1 MQNNIDRISQYG
13 YKFQIKLIYSLL
25 NDNKFLEQ
33 IVEALDTKYFEN
45 DSFTWL
51 VDTIKAHFKK
61 YKTAPSL
68 EALAVYV
75 KEISNDLLRDTV
87 KNALRDMLQDTD
99 NTDFIKD
106 KTIEFCQDQALKNA
120 IFDAVGLYQSGKR
133 IEVRHLIDNAL
144 KVGIDSN
151 IGHDYL
157 EMFAQRIEQSAR
169 LTVST
174 GWRVID
180 NITGGGL
187 GPGEL
192 GVVVAPSGVGKSWNL
207 VSMAASAVKRGL
219 NVVYYT
225 MELSEAYTGLRFD
238 SHFTGI
244 DSSNI
249 QYHQDE
255 VLHLMRTMPGT
266 LIIKYYPTKFAT
278 VQTLR
283 SHIEKMKIIRGYT
296 PDVIFVDYADLLIG
310 VGTEKRFVL
319 ENIYEEL
326 RGLAGE
332 LQVPLW
338 TASQANRCHVLT
350 DKVITVNGETEIG
363 NIKVGDEVLTHKGY
377 RKVTE
382 VFPVQSQ
389 AVYKIK
395 LKSGKE
401 ITISSNH
408 ELPTLYGKLKSIET
422 GLTVGDKLFTKK

>member
-1 MQNNIDRISQYG
+1 
-13 YKFQIKLIYSLL
+13 
-25 NDNKFLEQ
+25 
-33 IVEALDTKYFEN
+33 
-45 DSFTWL
+45 
-51 VDTIKAHFKK
+51 
-61 YKTAPSL
+61 
-68 EALAVYV
+68 
-75 KEISNDLLRDTV
+75 
-87 KNALRDMLQDTD
+87 MLQDTD

>member
-283 SHIEKMKIIRGYT
+283 SHI
-296 PDVIFVDYADLLIG
+296 
-310 VGTEKRFVL
+310 
-319 ENIYEEL
+319 
-326 RGLAGE
+326 
-332 LQVPLW
+332 
-338 TASQANRCHVLT
+338 
-350 DKVITVNGETEIG
+350 
-363 NIKVGDEVLTHKGY
+363 
-377 RKVTE
+377 
-382 VFPVQSQ
+382 
-389 AVYKIK
+389 
-395 LKSGKE
+395 
-401 ITISSNH
+401 
-408 ELPTLYGKLKSIET
+408 
-422 GLTVGDKLFTKK
+422 